1 MPADDKLLDLV
12 LGDVLDV
19 RAAGIEHVDFVRVGV
34 ESGDF
39 VAGFGKAQSQRQAN
53 VAAADDSYFE
63 LGAFEELGFSFDGHG
78 SSRTPVNLTS
88 SNRSQPSRVFLD
100 SPKPAEY
107 PTTTAEIGAT
117 RQRNVNIAVS
127 RRNKKMFSGW
137 SVSFYYRRLP
147 RAPGQGKIESA
158 RRRCL

>member
-53 VAAADDSYFE
+53 VAAADDSYFA
-63 LGAFEELGFSFDGHG
+63 LGAREELGFSFDGHG

-88 SNRSQPSRVFLD
+88 STRSQPRRVFLD

-117 RQRNVNIAVS
+117 RQRKE
-127 RRNKKMFSGW
+127 NK
-137 SVSFYYRRLP
+137 
-147 RAPGQGKIESA
+147 ESNG
-158 RRRCL
+158 RRRKMISK